1 MAEKFRSRKF
11 FLTKKKSVDECC
23 DTNSQNSFFLRT
35 FSPETWPNNV
45 LFSTIFS
52 YLFRFDSS
60 RWQVCVRA
68 HVKSTRKEFKRWN
81 GLTTCA
87 KQFTTFFSLSSRSFP
102 TECSD
107 YCGNSD
113 EYWMSCVKC
122 VHLISRAML
131 AMYLDA
137 DVKHRATR
145 EWIERKKK
153 EKTNERTDPL
163 FLILIFLSFD
173 AEKSVCVL
181 LVVRQPLS
189 IQLFRIHWSH
199 PRLFIILLFLIQTNA
214 RTRYTDTDNY
224 SFIVICT

>member
-1 MAEKFRSRKF
+1 MPFQCVAQKFYFSIFIFNFSITKPTKSPIMAEKFRSRKF

-87 KQFTTFFSLSSRSFP
+87 KQFTTFFSS
-102 TECSD
+102 
-107 YCGNSD
+107 
-113 EYWMSCVKC
+113 
-122 VHLISRAML
+122 HLVRFQLNA
-131 AMYLDA
+131 
-137 DVKHRATR
+137 ATIV
-145 EWIERKKK
+145 E
-153 EKTNERTDPL
+153 
-163 FLILIFLSFD
+163 
-173 AEKSVCVL
+173 
-181 LVVRQPLS
+181 
-189 IQLFRIHWSH
+189 
-199 PRLFIILLFLIQTNA
+199 IQTSIGC
-214 RTRYTDTDNY
+214 R
-224 SFIVICT
+224 V